1 MESQPPER
9 REPFWSHFSNLVRRM
24 KPLPHGSP
32 ASTSVTPFDKDP
44 FTTGVI
50 NLHGCTC
57 IIIITEKGLYN
68 SHFWDGPSFSQST
81 IPIHGPKIFEHDVL
95 RPIKHGLRF
104 CTSDDTIL
112 EGPPACNQYIKD
124 EDEPLAF
131 IFSPKERSSDVMK
144 YPAQIVKITHALW
157 DILPSADVRVVGYVD
172 VGRADPVLRNSDF
185 IDPDVGDIGQL
196 EGKVVADYQ
205 PRVRLQDGR
214 VGSAVDVWIGD
225 MEERV
230 LRKEWVSEEF
240 FGLGD

>member
-1 MESQPPER
+1 
-9 REPFWSHFSNLVRRM
+9 
-24 KPLPHGSP
+24 
-32 ASTSVTPFDKDP
+32 
-44 FTTGVI
+44 
-50 NLHGCTC
+50 
-57 IIIITEKGLYN
+57 
-68 SHFWDGPSFSQST
+68 
-81 IPIHGPKIFEHDVL
+81 
-95 RPIKHGLRF
+95 
-104 CTSDDTIL
+104 
-112 EGPPACNQYIKD
+112 
-124 EDEPLAF
+124 
-131 IFSPKERSSDVMK
+131 MK